1 MNFEFATATRIL
13 FGPGILMDALR
24 ESLAMGERVF
34 LITGRSRERAS
45 GVRDLLEREKRF
57 GADFRIVGEPTVSSV
72 SEAVRTARDAGCDMV
87 VGIGG
92 GSVIDAGKAVAA
104 MLANPEALFEYLEVI
119 GEGRQTQRPSAPYVA
134 VPTTAGTG
142 AEVTRN
148 AVIGSEEHGVKVSM
162 RSPLMLPR
170 LAVVDPELTLSLPPE
185 TTASTGLDAL
195 TQLIEAFTSKGA
207 NPLTDSLCREG
218 LFRAA
223 RSLRQACTA
232 GHDLAARQ
240 DMAVASLFSGM
251 ALANAKLGA
260 VHGIAAPMGGLLSA
274 PHGAVCAS
282 LLPHV
287 VEANVCALRERAPA
301 SPFLKRY
308 DELARILTGKTD
320 ATAQDGVFWIK
331 RLCATLRTRPAG
343 ELGLTPEQF
352 AAIAEKSRKASS
364 MKGNPVELSQEELVG
379 ILGKALN

>member
-1 MNFEFATATRIL
+1 MNFEFATATRII
-13 FGPGILMDALR
+13 FGPGILMDALK

-57 GADFRIVGEPTVSSV
+57 GGDFRIVGEPTVSSV
-72 SEAVRTARDAGCDMV
+72 SEAVRAARDAGCDMV

-104 MLANPEALFEYLEVI
+104 MLTNPEELFEYLEVI

-134 VPTTAGTG
+134 IPTTAGTG

-287 VEANVCALRERAPA
+287 VETNVRLLREHAPG

-308 DELARILTGKTD
+308 DELARILTGKPD
-320 ATAQDGVFWIK
+320 AAARDAVFWIK
-331 RLCATLRTRPAG
+331 RLCETIKTPSAG
-343 ELGLTPEQF
+343 DLGLTPEHF
-352 AAIAEKSRKASS
+352 PLIAEKARQASS
-364 MKGNPVELSQEELVG
+364 MKGNPVELSKEEIVA